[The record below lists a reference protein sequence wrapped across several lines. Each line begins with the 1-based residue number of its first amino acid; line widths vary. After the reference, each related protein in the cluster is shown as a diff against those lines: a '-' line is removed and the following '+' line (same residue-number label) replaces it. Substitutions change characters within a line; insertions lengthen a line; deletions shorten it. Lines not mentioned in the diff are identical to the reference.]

1 MEQLKD
7 GDIVYLVKDMTKGT
21 QCFAVADTM
30 ANAEKEAKSAARD
43 EPGKVFCV
51 FQPIKAFGADKP
63 KAKSVPMPGEQEEE

>member
-30 ANAEKEAKSAARD
+30 ANAEKEA
-43 EPGKVFCV
+43 
-51 FQPIKAFGADKP
+51 
-63 KAKSVPMPGEQEEE
+63 